1 MTRVPYTDRHF
12 SGNLEKTIAHAKIAR
27 SQFLK
32 QRFGPLCRIIAQTS
46 LVCAVV
52 ALVVYEQPARQV
64 AFDGTVRMDRVAA
77 ELARTNVIPPNS
89 VQQMSRLLREPLYDC
104 TQVSCGAALT
114 NRNRVAREK
123 LEAILASAS
132 PSLTLSA
139 RQTPFGITHVIERS
153 R

>member
-1 MTRVPYTDRHF
+1 MELPGYTLTRYQAEVITF
-12 SGNLEKTIAHAKIAR
+12 
-27 SQFLK
+27 Q
-32 QRFGPLCRIIAQTS
+32 
-46 LVCAVV
+46 
-52 ALVVYEQPARQV
+52 
-64 AFDGTVRMDRVAA
+64 AA
-77 ELARTNVIPPNS
+77 TR
-89 VQQMSRLLREPLYDC
+89 
-104 TQVSCGAALT
+104 GAALT